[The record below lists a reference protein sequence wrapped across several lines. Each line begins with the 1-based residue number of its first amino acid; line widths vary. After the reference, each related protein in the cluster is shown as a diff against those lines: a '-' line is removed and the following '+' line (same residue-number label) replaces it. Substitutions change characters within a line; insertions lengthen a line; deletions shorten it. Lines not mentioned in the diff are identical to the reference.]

1 MKNVADGDLIL
12 PLTSLFSLYR
22 GYAVTFLGI
31 VSSKEHKTWKHPTP
45 FLPFF
50 HFYEIH
56 ESKPINAPAS
66 ELIQAVKDFETPD
79 DLLIKTLLAIRNT
92 PDYLLNKIK
101 RKNRNHEFG
110 LKTFTVL
117 NENSH
122 EISMGLTGRFW
133 QMDLGI
139 IDQPN
144 LESFMHFDDNKS
156 AKLVLRFFVKEH
168 LDGYRSLVTET
179 FVFCPTNNIKKIF
192 TLYWLIIRPAS
203 GFIRKRML
211 SAIIN
216 KLKK

>member
-1 MKNVADGDLIL
+1 M
-12 PLTSLFSLYR
+12 
-22 GYAVTFLGI
+22 TFLGI
-31 VSSKEHKTWKHPTP
+31 VNSKEYKTWKYPTP
-45 FLPFF
+45 FLACF

-66 ELIQAVKDFETPD
+66 EIIQAVKNFETPD
-79 DLLIKTLLAIRNT
+79 DLFIKTLLIIRNS
-92 PDYLLNKIK
+92 PDYLLKKTK
-101 RKNRNHEFG
+101 RKDKNHEFG

-122 EISMGLTGRFW
+122 EISMGLTGKFW

-139 IDQPN
+139 IEQPN
-144 LESFMHFDDNKS
+144 LESFIQFDDNKS

-179 FVFCPTNNIKKIF
+179 FVFCPNNHIKKIF
-192 TLYWLIIRPAS
+192 TLYWFIIRPAS

-211 SAIIN
+211 SAMIN